1 MLLKRKDKKMKKK
14 KGETI
19 KKNDAKEVTQEEM
32 RKAIRDLKDDEILV
46 CRFMGSDKKDDEN

>member
-1 MLLKRKDKKMKKK
+1 MKKK